1 MELIKIN
8 KSFFKAKGKASV
20 PDGKVTITA
29 AHTLYI
35 SKWIIAMGLVNPK
48 KLYEIFL
55 TKEDGKITSINFQ
68 ERKTDENNNCY
79 KILNCQNNYQMS
91 ITGLCN
97 HYGIKPGRYQIT
109 NLTGEG
115 QNGFIIYLT

>member
-8 KSFFKAKGKASV
+8 KNIFKGKGKASV

-35 SKWIIAMGLVNPK
+35 SKWITAMGLVNPK

-55 TKEDGKITSINFQ
+55 TKEDEKITSIIFQ
-68 ERKTDENNNCY
+68 ERETDENNNCY
-79 KILNCQNNYQMS
+79 KIFNNQSNYQLS
-91 ITGLCN
+91 ITGLCK
-97 HYGIKPGRYQIT
+97 HYGIKSGRYQIA